1 MKELFLTILNSGIIA
16 SFIIIA
22 IVLIRLFFKKIP
34 KRILPLLWLIVAV
47 RLILPINIESNLSLV
62 PSIEPITDSLISTPA
77 STPSTTPDIYFESPI
92 IPDGPSDENV
102 FQNHTPITPTETKS
116 IDAINIVSNIWLIGV
131 IIVLL
136 YGVISYLILARKLI
150 GATKY
155 KDNIWQSEKVHS
167 PFILGFFKARIYIPY
182 NIEDDVFD
190 VVLMHENAHI
200 KRLDHIIKPVAFILL
215 AIYWFNPL
223 VCLAYILLCKDI
235 ELACDE
241 TVIAKLPENARTDY
255 ATSIVKCGVNKADVT
270 VCPIAF
276 GEISIKERVKTVMN
290 YKKPAFWIIITSIVL
305 CITIVVCFLTVRP
318 EDSKAGAD
326 LGTSTPGASST
337 ATNTAINTAANTNQV
352 QSPTSTPTL
361 VPDNNDATPTAD
373 STATT
378 TATTSATAKP
388 TNTST
393 AKPTATPKP
402 ENLNHSG
409 RIPNGAKYVMADG
422 QIFNP
427 GDKFPSRSLKGDT
440 YTYGDYE
447 YKFKYGYTG
456 TKWNDSIGIENG
468 WGVRVLDKTK
478 TSYGSILESINSK
491 DVSNLFATFKNCT
504 NLKTAPKIP
513 SNTVKMDDTFYGCTS
528 LTAMPEIPNKVTR
541 MYDTFSSCSSL
552 TTVTTIPSSVTVLN
566 FAFANCTSLVTAPK
580 IYANCEYLSR
590 TFLNCTSLK
599 NVPLIPNGVTD
610 LTETFMGCT
619 SLTKTPTLP
628 DSIHTLDS
636 TFRDC
641 TALTTVTNFP
651 KNIRR
656 LDFAFTNCTKLT
668 SVADELP
675 NNTEYAHCAFEN
687 CTSLKKAPKIPA
699 SVIMIRDIFS
709 GCTSLTG
716 TVTINANPTYYEN
729 AFKGVNFKTQNLTL
743 TGSSTLLNEIKAT
756 GIN

>member
-1 MKELFLTILNSGIIA
+1 M
-16 SFIIIA
+16 
-22 IVLIRLFFKKIP
+22 
-34 KRILPLLWLIVAV
+34 PLLWLIVAV

-62 PSIEPITDSLISTPA
+62 PSIEPITDNLISTPA
-77 STPSTTPDIYFESPI
+77 PTPSATPDIYFESPI

-131 IIVLL
+131 IVVLL

-167 PFILGFFKARIYIPY
+167 PFILGFFKAKIFIPY
-182 NIEDDVFD
+182 NIEDDVLD

-305 CITIVVCFLTVRP
+305 CITIFVCFLTVRP

-326 LGTSTPGASST
+326 LGTTPGASST
-337 ATNTAINTAANTNQV
+337 ATNTAINTATNTNQV

-422 QIFNP
+422 QVFNP

-440 YTYGDYE
+440 YTFGDYE

-456 TKWNDSIGIENG
+456 TKWSDSSGNENG
-468 WGVRVLDKTK
+468 WGVRILDRTK
-478 TSYGSILESINSK
+478 ASYSNILESINSK
-491 DVSNLFATFKNCT
+491 DVNNLFRLFSNCT
-504 NLKTAPKIP
+504 NLKIAPKLP
-513 SNTVKMDDTFYGCTS
+513 SNTVRLYETFYGCTS
-528 LTAMPEIPNKVTR
+528 LTAMPEIPNKVTD
-541 MYDTFSSCSSL
+541 MYEAFSGCTSL

-566 FAFANCTSLVTAPK
+566 YTFSNCTSLVTAPK
-580 IYANCEYLSR
+580 IYATDESLSR

-619 SLTKTPTLP
+619 SLTKTPILP
-628 DSIHTLDS
+628 DSIKYMSD
-636 TFRDC
+636 TFKDC
-641 TALTTVTNFP
+641 TKLETVTNFP
-651 KNIRR
+651 KDA
-656 LDFAFTNCTKLT
+656 LDMSFVF
-668 SVADELP
+668 
-675 NNTEYAHCAFEN
+675 HN
-687 CTSLKKAPKIPA
+687 CTSLKNVPALPDNVTQIYGLFKNCTSLKTAPVIHNKITRI
-699 SVIMIRDIFS
+699 SNIFT

-716 TVTINANPTYYEN
+716 TITINANPTDYAY
-729 AFKGVNFKTQNLTL
+729 AFDGVNFKTQNLTL

>member
-1 MKELFLTILNSGIIA
+1 MKELFLTILNSGITA

-22 IVLIRLFFKKIP
+22 IILIRLFFRKMP
-34 KRILPLLWLIVAV
+34 KRILPLLWLVVAV
-47 RLILPINIESNLSLV
+47 RLLLPINIESNLSLV
-62 PSIEPITDSLISTPA
+62 PSFEPITDNLISAPA
-77 STPSTTPDIYFESPI
+77 PTPSATPEIYFESPI
-92 IPDGPSDENV
+92 IPDGPSDENI

-116 IDAINIVSNIWLIGV
+116 IDVINIVSNVWLVGV
-131 IIVLL
+131 IVVLL
-136 YGVISYLILARKLI
+136 YGVVSYLILAQKLI

-167 PFILGFFKARIYIPY
+167 PFILGFFKAKIFIPY
-182 NIEDDVFD
+182 NIEDDVLD

-326 LGTSTPGASST
+326 LGTSTPGALST
-337 ATNTAINTAANTNQV
+337 ATNTAINTAPNTSQA

-378 TATTSATAKP
+378 TTTTSATAKP

-422 QIFNP
+422 QVFNP
-427 GDKFPSRSLKGDT
+427 GDKFPSRSFQGDR
-440 YTYGDYE
+440 YVYGDYE
-447 YKFKYGYTG
+447 YRYRQDYHDTYWRDN
-456 TKWNDSIGIENG
+456 TEDLG
-468 WGVRVLDKTK
+468 WGVRVLNSTK
-478 TSYGSILESINSK
+478 SSYGLILESINSK
-491 DVSNLFATFKNCT
+491 NVGCLVQTFMNCT
-504 NLKTAPKIP
+504 KLKTAPKIP
-513 SNTVKMDDTFYGCTS
+513 GNTKSMFRTFYGCTS
-528 LTAMPEIPNKVTR
+528 LTAMPEIPNTVKDMGR
-541 MYDTFSSCSSL
+541 AFQGCSSL
-552 TTVTTIPSSVTVLN
+552 TSVTTIPSSVTSLYQ
-566 FAFANCTSLVTAPK
+566 AFASCSSLVTAPK
-580 IYANCEYLSR
+580 IHAHDNVLSG
-590 TFLNCTSLK
+590 TFAYCTSLK
-599 NVPLIPNGVTD
+599 NVPLIPNGVTA
-610 LTETFMGCT
+610 LNETFIGCT
-619 SLTKTPTLP
+619 SLTKTPILP
-628 DSIHTLDS
+628 DSIDSLDD
-636 TFRDC
+636 TFKNC
-641 TALTTVTNFP
+641 SALTTVTNFP
-651 KNIRR
+651 KNITF
-656 LDFAFTNCTKLT
+656 LYYTFVNCTKLT
-668 SVADELP
+668 NVPE
-675 NNTEYAHCAFEN
+675 
-687 CTSLKKAPKIPA
+687 IPA
-699 SVIMIRDIFS
+699 SVTTMLRSFS

-716 TVTINANPTYYEN
+716 TITINANPTYYDY
-729 AFKGVNFKTQNLTL
+729 AFDGVNFKTQNLTL